1 MRENRNTPFHSV
13 ALQKVQ
19 DENGFKI
26 LNGID
31 IVNRIWSM
39 GWIGS
44 VQFENIC
51 SNNESSEPYFVFKG

>member
-1 MRENRNTPFHSV
+1 MRENRNTPFHYV

-19 DENGFKI
+19 DENESKI

-39 GWIGS
+39 GGEKAHFPSLKLFHRCYSIGDLR
-44 VQFENIC
+44 IR
-51 SNNESSEPYFVFKG
+51 

>member
-39 GWIGS
+39 GGVPS
-44 VQFENIC
+44 
-51 SNNESSEPYFVFKG
+51 P

>member
-19 DENGFKI
+19 DENESKI

-39 GWIGS
+39 GGG
-44 VQFENIC
+44 
-51 SNNESSEPYFVFKG
+51 ESTLPFPEIVPSMLFNR

>member
-19 DENGFKI
+19 DENESKI

-39 GWIGS
+39 GGGGGGG
-44 VQFENIC
+44 
-51 SNNESSEPYFVFKG
+51 ESTLPFPEIVPSMLFNR

>member
-19 DENGFKI
+19 DENESKI

-39 GWIGS
+39 GGG
-44 VQFENIC
+44 
-51 SNNESSEPYFVFKG
+51 ESTLPFPKIVPSMLFNR

>member
-19 DENGFKI
+19 DENESKI

-39 GWIGS
+39 GGEKAHFPEIVPS
-44 VQFENIC
+44 MLFNR
-51 SNNESSEPYFVFKG
+51 